1 MCEYVN
7 IWASV
12 HGCICVHAWDTCNF
26 ACLPG
31 CMHTH
36 ARTHAR
42 THAHTHTGEG
52 RESTEWSTSQ
62 RRWSPTRGRFVQT
75 SRERGKDAS
84 NATIEGQMQRT
95 ISDLA
100 EQVERLVAL
109 EKDGH
114 LTADEFRAAK
124 LAVVLSSK

>member
-1 MCEYVN
+1 MGVCAWVYLRPCMGYMQFCMPA
-7 IWASV
+7 WLCA
-12 HGCICVHAWDTCNF
+12 HART
-26 ACLPG
+26 
-31 CMHTH
+31 
-36 ARTHAR
+36 RTHAR
-42 THAHTHTGEG
+42 THTHTGEG

-75 SRERGKDAS
+75 SRERGNDAS